1 MTGELVSQSHRR
13 TDDPHWRSILADL
26 AFWSVAGA
34 IVATMSGRSLTGGG
48 RRGRRCSSVA

>member
-34 IVATMSGRSLTGGG
+34 IVATMSGPLADWWRAP
-48 RRGRRCSSVA
+48 RRRCSSVA